1 MVKKQHQ
8 RNFITVIFLVVT
20 FFSCNTDDQCNSN
33 ILSLKGDYYNYFEED
48 VLNYIKVLPN
58 NTYQHIYQKDSI
70 KIIDT
75 GNWLITDSINCKVA
89 FKNWRML
96 GSIKDTCVCKYT
108 CTWIV
113 EISNEELSV

>member
-8 RNFITVIFLVVT
+8 RNFITVILLVVT

-75 GNWLITDSINCKVA
+75 GNWLITD
-89 FKNWRML
+89 
-96 GSIKDTCVCKYT
+96 
-108 CTWIV
+108 
-113 EISNEELSV
+113 